1 MAFMSNDLQHK
12 IDHLETQLAFQEDTI
27 ECLNQALSNQQFQI
41 DKMDF
46 KLQQVMERI
55 KQMEP
60 SNIAGSDEEVPPP
73 HY

>member
-1 MAFMSNDLQHK
+1 MSNQLQQK

-27 ECLNQALSNQQFQI
+27 EQLNQALANQQFQI

-46 KLQQVMERI
+46 KLQQVTERM
-55 KQMEP
+55 KQIEP
-60 SNIAGSDEEVPPP
+60 SNMADSSEEAPPP

>member
-1 MAFMSNDLQHK
+1 MSKDLQQK

-27 ECLNQALSNQQFQI
+27 ERLNLALSDQQFQI

-46 KLQQVMERI
+46 KLKQLTERM
-55 KQMEP
+55 KQIEP
-60 SNIAGSDEEVPPP
+60 SNMADSSEEAPPP

>member
-1 MAFMSNDLQHK
+1 MSNELQQK

-27 ECLNQALSNQQFQI
+27 ERLNEALSDQQFQI

-46 KLQQVMERI
+46 KLQQVIERM

-60 SNIAGSDEEVPPP
+60 TNIAGSDEEPPPP